1 MTNGSEI
8 LESHILNMHSYIS
21 LIRDAETKSS
31 NLITYLGEA
40 NQIEQICL
48 FAIGFDYN
56 GEFDPG
62 SG

>member
-40 NQIEQICL
+40 NQIEQIL
-48 FAIGFDYN
+48 YLQEDLNYN

>member
-1 MTNGSEI
+1 
-8 LESHILNMHSYIS
+8 MHSYIS

-40 NQIEQICL
+40 NQIEQIFL
-48 FAIGFDYN
+48 FARGFDYN